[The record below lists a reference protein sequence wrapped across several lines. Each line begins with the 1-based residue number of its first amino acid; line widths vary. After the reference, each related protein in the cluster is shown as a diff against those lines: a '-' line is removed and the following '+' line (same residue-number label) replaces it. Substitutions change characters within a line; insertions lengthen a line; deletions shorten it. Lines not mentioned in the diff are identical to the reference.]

1 MNQARALF
9 SNVQIGPMKTEN
21 RIVMAALT
29 RARAGHS
36 GVPNETNADYYSQRS
51 QAAFIIS
58 EATGISRQGHGWPN
72 APAIYTSEQIEG
84 WKKVTNAVHEKGGK
98 IFMQLWHMGR
108 MVHPDLLGGQLP
120 VAPSAIAESGEAH
133 TYTGKKPYVVPLALS
148 QTDIEQ
154 VIEDYRNAAKNAL
167 LAGFDGVEL
176 HAAASYLP
184 AQFLHD
190 ESNQRTDKYGGSTE
204 NRVRFV
210 KEIIEALTDVWGA
223 GRVGIKIS
231 PQMGLVDS
239 NPLALFQ
246 TLITQLNKFDL
257 AFLQVM
263 EKHFFDGE
271 QPSLNHGVLR
281 KLFNGLYIANGGYDR
296 DSAEQ
301 VISDERA
308 DLVSFGRPF
317 IANPDLPQR
326 YLNNHPIA
334 ISDADSWYVG
344 NEIGYSNYPSYENRG
359 DS

>member
-1 MNQARALF
+1 MNQAKSLF
-9 SNVQIGPMKTEN
+9 SNGQIGPMKTKN

-29 RARAGHS
+29 RARS
-36 GVPNETNADYYSQRS
+36 GRSGTPNEINAAYYSQRS
-51 QAAFIIS
+51 EAAFIIT

-72 APAIYTSEQIEG
+72 APAIYTREHLDG
-84 WKKVTNAVHEKGGK
+84 WKKVTDAVHAKGGK

-108 MVHPDLLGGQLP
+108 TVHPDLLDGQLP
-120 VAPSAIAESGEAH
+120 VAPSAIAESGKAH
-133 TYTGKKPYVVPLALS
+133 TYSGKKPYVVPQALS
-148 QTDIEQ
+148 AANIKQ
-154 VIEDYRNAAKNAL
+154 VVEDYRNAAKNAL

-190 ESNQRTDKYGGSTE
+190 ESNQRTDNYGGSIE

-210 KEIIEALTDVWGA
+210 IEVIEALTGVWGA
-223 GRVGIKIS
+223 SRVGIKIS

-239 NPLALFQ
+239 NPLALFK
-246 TLITQLNKFDL
+246 TLVTELNKFDL

-263 EKHFFDGE
+263 ERHFNDGE
-271 QPSLNHGVLR
+271 QPSLEHGILR
-281 KLFNGLYIANGGYDR
+281 KLFNGVYIANGGYDQ

-301 VISDERA
+301 VIVDERA

-326 YLNNHPIA
+326 YLNNHPLA
-334 ISDADSWYVG
+334 NSDPDSWFVG
-344 NEIGYSNYPSYENRG
+344 NEIGYSNYPSYEDKVG
-359 DS
+359 T